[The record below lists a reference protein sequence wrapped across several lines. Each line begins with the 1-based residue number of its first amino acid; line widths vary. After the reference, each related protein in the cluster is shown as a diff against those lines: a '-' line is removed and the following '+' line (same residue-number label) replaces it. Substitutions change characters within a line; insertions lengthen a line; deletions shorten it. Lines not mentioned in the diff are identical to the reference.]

1 MNSIPKSRVRPRKLY
16 FNESIMRRVRP
27 NHPKIPIIEEDNRR
41 KEAGFAGEQKF
52 DKLTA
57 ALPKKDY
64 HMFQGLHLTNEDG
77 STFQIDSFIYSPRY
91 FLDTEVKNMSGELT
105 FDRKAGQL
113 IQKIDNR
120 QFGYEDPLLQA
131 ELQKRQFKNWLMRH
145 GFPIPPF
152 EHLVMMSNQNCVL
165 KFENCNLEDRYRVCR
180 GRQVIYRIENF
191 DQKYTIE
198 VYTPAMLR
206 KLTRLLLKNDTEPTF
221 DIEKI
226 YGIPRSELL
235 NRVLCPTCR
244 LLGMIYHQGWWICPR
259 CSYKSRDAHLPAL
272 RDYFLLYGPEIT
284 NQQFREFLGIDS
296 GDIAYQL
303 LKKHNLKTSGSNKHR
318 IYHLS
323 WDLFK

>member
-1 MNSIPKSRVRPRKLY
+1 MNTIPKARVRPRKLY
-16 FNESIMRRVRP
+16 FNEAIIGRVRP

-52 DKLTA
+52 DKLTTT
-57 ALPKKDY
+57 LPKKDY

-77 STFQIDSFIYSPRY
+77 SSFQIDSFIYNPRY

-105 FDRKAGQL
+105 IDRKAGQM

-131 ELQKRQFKNWLMRH
+131 EFQKRHFKNWLMRN

-165 KFENCNLEDRYRVCR
+165 KFENCNLEDQYRVCR
-180 GRQVIYRIENF
+180 GRQVIYRIEDF
-191 DQKYTIE
+191 DQKYKVE
-198 VYTPAMLR
+198 VYSPAMLR

-226 YGIPRSELL
+226 YQIPRSDLL
-235 NRVLCPTCR
+235 NGVHCPICR
-244 LLGMIYHQGWWICPR
+244 FLGMIYHHGWWICPK
-259 CSYKSRDAHLPAL
+259 CCYKSRDTHLPAL

-284 NQQFREFLGIDS
+284 NQQFREFVGIKS
-296 GDIAYQL
+296 IHTASKMI
-303 LKKHNLKTSGSNKHR
+303 KKLDLPSTGKNKHR
-318 IYHLS
+318 VYQLS
-323 WDLFK
+323 FNLF